1 MLGSGFHSVAAIAVT
16 PIVINKA
23 AAKKTLKNFF
33 IISVLSQMFLVLQ
46 SDFFHVHWNHTS
58 PDYNFYLLL
67 LYKPFERHFG
77 DNFSQFFI
85 FINLK

>member
-1 MLGSGFHSVAAIAVT
+1 MLGSGFHSVAAITVT

-33 IISVLSQMFLVLQ
+33 IISVLYQMFLVLQ
-46 SDFFHVHWNHTS
+46 SGFFHAHWNHTS
-58 PDYNFYLLL
+58 PDYNFFCSYFINHSKDILGTTF
-67 LYKPFERHFG
+67 P
-77 DNFSQFFI
+77 NFFI